1 MKKYFKAILCFALAL
16 VMLLSSVSIAFAK
29 NSTTP
34 VVMIHGMGGSG
45 LYHNPNTDEELPVEG
60 FNIAS
65 ILGSGGLL
73 TMLLQAASGNGGSP
87 EAIIDAIADFM
98 SPYVDIA
105 CDENG
110 NTTNNVGIKNYWTDS
125 LANHPGYIEDPSS
138 HEPAIA
144 KQICN
149 VIGAENVFAF
159 NYDWRLDACENAQKL
174 NTFIDGVKAQTGK
187 SKVTIVSAS
196 EGTIVAAAYIDAYK
210 DKNDIERLVFVNGAF
225 NGVNVT
231 KVLKKDFIFDQ
242 EIIMDFLRA
251 FTLNYKSPD
260 TNLTGIKFL
269 IAFMEDY
276 VGNLCDYLN
285 DVVEE
290 PELVDK
296 VYNDVLAPLGTLPA
310 MWEFLPYNDFYDAV
324 DAMSDIGFLDTSSG
338 LYDKIVRYH
347 YVQGRLESNL
357 KELKNKGVDIA
368 IIANYGLPGIPV
380 TSAYAKQTD
389 YLIDTE
395 LASVGATVADFEK
408 TLDANGK
415 YVSADGIIDAST
427 CLFPDNTWFVKAVR
441 HVDFWYDSEATKF
454 LATLATT
461 STPLD
466 IDNIEK
472 ETGVGQFIG
481 TNSEQGIIPVDDS
494 SLAITSV
501 KKTTTSINSS
511 AVKKS
516 PPTGNVTDAM
526 LIAFTVS
533 FALTSILFI
542 LTGLR
547 KRKAK

>member
-16 VMLLSSVSIAFAK
+16 VMLLSSVSAAFAK

-45 LYHNPNTDEELPVEG
+45 LYHNPNTDEETPVEG

-65 ILGSGGLL
+65 ILGTGGLL
-73 TMLLQAASGNGGSP
+73 SMVLKAASGNGGSP

-110 NTTNNVGIKNYWTDS
+110 DTTNNVGIKNYWSDS
-125 LANHPGYIEDPSS
+125 LANHPDYIAAPSS
-138 HEPAIA
+138 HEPAIS
-144 KQICN
+144 KQICDI
-149 VIGAENVFAF
+149 IGAENVFAF

-174 NTFIDGVKAQTGK
+174 NTFIEGVKAQTGS

-196 EGTIVAAAYIDAYK
+196 EGTVVAAAYIDAYK

-231 KVLKKDFIFDQ
+231 KVLKKDFVFDQ
-242 EIIMDFLRA
+242 DIVMNFLRA
-251 FTLNYKSPD
+251 FCLNYKSPD
-260 TNLTGIKFL
+260 TNLSGMKFL

-285 DVVEE
+285 DVVED
-290 PELVDK
+290 PELVNK
-296 VYNDVLAPLGTLPA
+296 VYNDVLAPLGTIPA

-324 DAMSDIGFLDTSSG
+324 EEMHDIGFLDTSSG

-357 KELKNKGVDIA
+357 NELKSKGVDIA
-368 IIANYGLPGIPV
+368 IIANYGTPGIPV
-380 TSAYAKQTD
+380 TSAHAKQTD

-395 LASVGATVADFEK
+395 LASVGATVADFGK
-408 TLDANGK
+408 SLAVSGK

-454 LATLATT
+454 LAALATT
-461 STPLD
+461 DTALD
-466 IDNIEK
+466 IDSIEK

-481 TNSEQGIIPVDDS
+481 TNSNQDIIPVDDS

-501 KKTTTSINSS
+501 KSTADTKSQ

-516 PPTGNVTDAM
+516 PPTGNMTST
-526 LIAFTVS
+526 LIPAAGISFTV
-533 FALTSILFI
+533 TFI
-542 LTGLR
+542 VFTLAALR
-547 KRKAK
+547 KRKSC

>member
-1 MKKYFKAILCFALAL
+1 
-16 VMLLSSVSIAFAK
+16 
-29 NSTTP
+29 
-34 VVMIHGMGGSG
+34 
-45 LYHNPNTDEELPVEG
+45 
-60 FNIAS
+60 
-65 ILGSGGLL
+65 
-73 TMLLQAASGNGGSP
+73 
-87 EAIIDAIADFM
+87 
-98 SPYVDIA
+98 
-105 CDENG
+105 
-110 NTTNNVGIKNYWTDS
+110 
-125 LANHPGYIEDPSS
+125 
-138 HEPAIA
+138 
-144 KQICN
+144 
-149 VIGAENVFAF
+149 
-159 NYDWRLDACENAQKL
+159 
-174 NTFIDGVKAQTGK
+174 
-187 SKVTIVSAS
+187 
-196 EGTIVAAAYIDAYK
+196 
-210 DKNDIERLVFVNGAF
+210 
-225 NGVNVT
+225 
-231 KVLKKDFIFDQ
+231 
-242 EIIMDFLRA
+242 IMDFLRA

-285 DVVEE
+285 DVVED

-324 DAMSDIGFLDTSSG
+324 NAMSDIGFLDTSSG

-357 KELKNKGVDIA
+357 TELKNKGVDIA
-368 IIANYGLPGIPV
+368 IIANYGIPGIPV

-395 LASVGATVADFEK
+395 LASVGATVADFGN
-408 TLDANGK
+408 TLDTNGK

-461 STPLD
+461 STSLD
-466 IDNIEK
+466 IDSIEK

-481 TNSEQGIIPVDDS
+481 TNSEQDIIPVDDS
-494 SLAITSV
+494 LLAITSI

-516 PPTGNVTDAM
+516 PPTGNTTNI
-526 LIAFTVS
+526 LIFTAGIS
-533 FALTSILFI
+533 FAVTFI
-542 LTGLR
+542 IFAFAVLR
-547 KRKAK
+547 KKVTH